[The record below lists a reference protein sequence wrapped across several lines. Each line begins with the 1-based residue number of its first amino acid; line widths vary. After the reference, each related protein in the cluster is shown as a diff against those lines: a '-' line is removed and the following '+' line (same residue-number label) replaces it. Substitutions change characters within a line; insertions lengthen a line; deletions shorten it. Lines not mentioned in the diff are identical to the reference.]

1 MELSLDKLAGLYE
14 HSPWIAEQALA
25 RAEEVRSLQDKPADK
40 LMSGLRLQI
49 MTRAAKATGQRDGE
63 AYTRFVAEDLRKSLD
78 AMPFEVVANEVRELK
93 AGAELMGETL
103 IRNMGG
109 KGGIVALGG
118 IFNNVPAIERK
129 AGLDE
134 AHRRRRERIESW
146 IDERARATKPSSK
159 AELKATKT
167 TSAAGETTETLSLA
181 LRLYHDD
188 PAAAP
193 VWQLETPTGSIP
205 LEFNDWQ
212 TTDLREKV
220 TVLDTG
226 QRSHNN
232 AALNSEVQ
240 AQTGYITF
248 GKPTAAGS
256 VERAWKVYT
265 ASTPLRENLIA
276 ALIKAERIS
285 LTGSVGDLKARID
298 FKTEQQKA
306 WRRYANRAV
315 DKVVD

>member
-1 MELSLDKLAGLYE
+1 MQIAAIFLALIVVFSGCASEYNTVRLKKSANNETISLRTQHYLRTDDNHVQELE
-14 HSPWIAEQALA
+14 
-25 RAEEVRSLQDKPADK
+25 R
-40 LMSGLRLQI
+40 
-49 MTRAAKATGQRDGE
+49 GE
-63 AYTRFVAEDLRKSLD
+63 R
-78 AMPFEVVANEVRELK
+78 M
-93 AGAELMGETL
+93 
-103 IRNMGG
+103 
-109 KGGIVALGG
+109 
-118 IFNNVPAIERK
+118 
-129 AGLDE
+129 
-134 AHRRRRERIESW
+134 
-146 IDERARATKPSSK
+146 
-159 AELKATKT
+159 AELKATRT
-167 TSAAGETTETLSLA
+167 TSAAGETTESLSLA

-193 VWQLETPTGSIP
+193 VWQLETPTGSIR

-276 ALIKAERIS
+276 ALIKAEMIS